1 MDSHRTAAV
10 ATAGATGAAA
20 QTPAALAKGAL
31 RRLALSKLEPT
42 PANYARCYA
51 EEAGDAAPA
60 EGAMPARAK
69 PLVERLAARAS
80 DDPAMRADIGSA
92 LLEARYD
99 DLQRLLDRGAEG
111 SAAQAQ
117 AWATLI
123 DRLARALERGS
134 RQWTPGRK
142 KESLQRVLDSSRS
155 DAMRLQQRLRQLI
168 TAWDGDGAADTQI
181 EINEDADTEVTGTR
195 PWAGPLVAPTGP
207 VAPAPMIETLSL
219 DLSPTSAAAPAA
231 SGPRAVVAA
240 PPAPD
245 HRPRI
250 VDALEGAV
258 RAGLP
263 PDQPRAAELADELAQ
278 LAQRIQAEGATVGV
292 AEAVV
297 EVCQRA
303 RRLFAHRHHLVDELM
318 ALCRSLTEGLTE
330 LSEDESWVRGQS
342 QSLRERLDENAGT
355 RAVRAARDLLADTRE
370 RQRSVRSE
378 RAKARDA
385 LKAMITH
392 MLSEIGELDQ
402 VTGRFNDKVTGYADV
417 IEKADSIE
425 SLAEVV
431 RGLVGDTRAVHD
443 VVASARQRMADE
455 HARASALEGQ
465 VRQLE
470 AELRRLSDEVSTD
483 VLTQISNRRGLMQS
497 FDAERARI
505 ARGGPVFAV
514 GLIDIDNFKK
524 LNDTLGHAAGDVALK
539 SLAARVKEWLRP
551 VDHVARFGGEEFVV
565 LLTATPTDEAQQ
577 VLTRLQRQLSASL
590 FMHNG
595 REVFVTF
602 SAGVTAYRPGEA
614 LELALER
621 ADEALYEAKRTGKNR
636 TCIS

>member
-1 MDSHRTAAV
+1 MEVQRP
-10 ATAGATGAAA
+10 AAA
-20 QTPAALAKGAL
+20 AATPAAAGTGHPPQTPAALAKGAL

-51 EEAGDAAPA
+51 EEAGEAPPH
-60 EGAMPARAK
+60 EGALPARAK
-69 PLVERLAARAS
+69 PLVERLVARAS
-80 DDPAMRADIGSA
+80 DDPAQRGELTSA

-99 DLQRLLDRGAEG
+99 DLQRLLER
-111 SAAQAQ
+111 SADSSVVQAQ

-134 RQWTPGRK
+134 RQWTPARK
-142 KESLQRVLDSSRS
+142 KESLQRVLDSSRR
-155 DAMRLQQRLRQLI
+155 DAAKLQQRLRQLMS
-168 TAWDGDGAADTQI
+168 AWESDDADTQV
-181 EINEDADTEVTGTR
+181 EVNEDAESEVTSTR
-195 PWAGPLVAPTGP
+195 PWSGPLVPPTQMA
-207 VAPAPMIETLSL
+207 APAPTIETLSL
-219 DLSPTSAAAPAA
+219 DLPPSGAGAVASAGVTVAPSP
-231 SGPRAVVAA
+231 V
-240 PPAPD
+240 D
-245 HRPRI
+245 YRPR
-250 VDALEGAV
+250 VVEALEGAV

-263 PDQPRAAELADELAQ
+263 PDQPRATELADELAQ
-278 LAQRIQAEGATVGV
+278 LAQRIQAEGATLSLT
-292 AEAVV
+292 EAVV

-330 LSEDESWVRGQS
+330 LAEDESWARGQS
-342 QSLRERLDENAGT
+342 QNLRERLDEHAGT
-355 RAVRAARDLLADTRE
+355 RAVRAARELLADTRE
-370 RQRSVRSE
+370 RQRAVRGE

-385 LKAMITH
+385 LKAMISS
-392 MLSEIGELDQ
+392 MLSEIGELGQ
-402 VTGRFNDKVTGYADV
+402 VTGRFNDKVAGYAEV

-425 SLAEVV
+425 HLADVV
-431 RGLVGDTRAVHD
+431 RGLVGDTRAVHE
-443 VVASARQRMADE
+443 VVAAARQRMSDE
-455 HARASALEGQ
+455 HARASALQSQ
-465 VRQLE
+465 VEKLE
-470 AELRRLSDEVSTD
+470 AEMRRLSDEVSTD
-483 VLTQISNRRGLMQS
+483 ALTQIANRRGLMQS
-497 FDAERARI
+497 FEAERARI
-505 ARGGPVFAV
+505 ERGGAPFAV

-565 LLTATPTDEAQQ
+565 LLTATPVDEAQQ

-590 FMHNG
+590 FMHDG

>member
-1 MDSHRTAAV
+1 MEVTRSTGAAAV
-10 ATAGATGAAA
+10 TAA
-20 QTPAALAKGAL
+20 QTPASLAKGAL

-42 PANYARCYA
+42 PANFARCYA
-51 EEAGDAAPA
+51 EEAGEAPPA
-60 EGAMPARAK
+60 EGTMPARAK
-69 PLVERLAARAS
+69 PLIERLVARAS
-80 DDPAMRADIGSA
+80 DDVAMRGELTTA
-92 LLEARYD
+92 LLEGRYD

-111 SAAQAQ
+111 TAAQAQ

-123 DRLARALERGS
+123 DKLARALERGS

-155 DAMRLQQRLRQLI
+155 DALRLQQRLRQLI
-168 TAWDGDGAADTQI
+168 AAWEGDGADTGV
-181 EINEDADTEVTGTR
+181 EVNDD
-195 PWAGPLVAPTGP
+195 PAEAVAETPQATA
-207 VAPAPMIETLSL
+207 VAAATPR
-219 DLSPTSAAAPAA
+219 SAAAP
-231 SGPRAVVAA
+231 
-240 PPAPD
+240 D
-245 HRPRI
+245 HQPRI
-250 VDALEGAV
+250 VEALEGAV

-263 PDQPRAAELADELAQ
+263 TDQPRAVELADELAL
-278 LAQRIQAEGATVGV
+278 LARRIQAEGATVVV

-318 ALCRSLTEGLTE
+318 ALCRSLTDGLTE
-330 LSEDESWVRGQS
+330 LAEDESWARGQS
-342 QSLRERLDENAGT
+342 QALRERLDDTAGT
-355 RAVRAARDLLADTRE
+355 RAVRAARELLADTRE

-392 MLSEIGELDQ
+392 MLSELGELDQ
-402 VTGRFNDKVTGYADV
+402 VTGRFSEKVTGYADV

-455 HARASALEGQ
+455 HARASELEGQ

-470 AELRRLSDEVSTD
+470 GELRKLSEEVSTD
-483 VLTQISNRRGLMQS
+483 MLTQIANRRGLMQS
-497 FDAERARI
+497 FEAERARI
-505 ARGGPVFAV
+505 DRGGPVFAV

-565 LLTATPTDEAQQ
+565 LLTATPVDEAQQ
-577 VLTRLQRQLSASL
+577 VLTRLQRQLTASL
-590 FMHNG
+590 FMHDG

>member
-1 MDSHRTAAV
+1 MEANRSTAS
-10 ATAGATGAAA
+10 AAA
-20 QTPAALAKGAL
+20 SVPQTPAALAKGAL

-51 EEAGDAAPA
+51 EEAGEPPPL
-60 EGAMPARAK
+60 EGAMPPKAK
-69 PLVERLAARAS
+69 ALVDRLVARAS
-80 DDPAMRADIGSA
+80 DDATMRADIGNA
-92 LLEARYD
+92 LFEARYD

-168 TAWDGDGAADTQI
+168 AAWEGDDATDTSVEVNDEVAEPVSSSVAIELAALPATAVSRNAA
-181 EINEDADTEVTGTR
+181 NAANVSGT
-195 PWAGPLVAPTGP
+195 
-207 VAPAPMIETLSL
+207 
-219 DLSPTSAAAPAA
+219 
-231 SGPRAVVAA
+231 SGHTAREALAA
-240 PPAPD
+240 PPD
-245 HRPRI
+245 YQPRI

-263 PDQPRAAELADELAQ
+263 AEQPRAAELADELAQ
-278 LAQRIQAEGATVGV
+278 LAKRIQTEGATVMV

-330 LSEDESWVRGQS
+330 LAEDESWARGQS
-342 QSLRERLDENAGT
+342 QSLRDRLDDNAGT
-355 RAVRAARDLLADTRE
+355 RAVRAARELLADTRE

-402 VTGRFNDKVTGYADV
+402 VTGRFNDKVSDYADV

-425 SLAEVV
+425 SLADVV

-443 VVASARQRMADE
+443 VVSSARQRMADE

-465 VRQLE
+465 VRTLE
-470 AELRRLSDEVSTD
+470 TELRRLSDEVSTD
-483 VLTQISNRRGLMQS
+483 MLTQIANRRGLMQS
-497 FDAERARI
+497 FEAERARI
-505 ARGGPVFAV
+505 DRGGPVFAV

-565 LLTATPTDEAQQ
+565 LLTSTPVDEAQQ
-577 VLTRLQRQLSASL
+577 VLTRLQRQLTASL
-590 FMHNG
+590 FMHDG

>member
-1 MDSHRTAAV
+1 MEAQRPAATAAH
-10 ATAGATGAAA
+10 ASAAA
-20 QTPAALAKGAL
+20 AASPAAGNTPAQLAKGAL
-31 RRLALSKLEPT
+31 RRLAISKLEPT
-42 PANYARCYA
+42 PANYARFYA
-51 EEAGDAAPA
+51 EEAGEHPPA
-60 EGAMPARAK
+60 EGALPPRAK
-69 PLVERLAARAS
+69 PLVERLVSRAS
-80 DDPAMRADIGSA
+80 DDPAMRTELATA
-92 LLEARYD
+92 LIEGRYD
-99 DLQRLLDRGAEG
+99 ELQRLLDRGSDG

-155 DAMRLQQRLRQLI
+155 DAQRLQQRLRQLM
-168 TAWDGDGAADTQI
+168 TAWEGDGADTPVELNADNHEAAAAATA
-181 EINEDADTEVTGTR
+181 EAT
-195 PWAGPLVAPTGP
+195 
-207 VAPAPMIETLSL
+207 APAT
-219 DLSPTSAAAPAA
+219 AAPAA
-231 SGPRAVVAA
+231 ST
-240 PPAPD
+240 APD
-245 HRPRI
+245 HRPR
-250 VDALEGAV
+250 VMDALEGAV

-263 PDQPRAAELADELAQ
+263 PDEPRATELADELAQ
-278 LAQRIQAEGATVGV
+278 LAQRIHAEGATIHL

-303 RRLFAHRHHLVDELM
+303 RRLFAHRHNLVDELM
-318 ALCRSLTEGLTE
+318 ALCRSLTDGITDLA
-330 LSEDESWVRGQS
+330 EDESWVRGQT
-342 QSLRERLDENAGT
+342 QLLRAGLEDHAGT
-355 RAVRAARDLLADTRE
+355 RAVRAARELLADTRE
-370 RQRSVRSE
+370 RQRSVRTE

-392 MLSEIGELDQ
+392 MLSEIGELGQ
-402 VTGRFNDKVTGYADV
+402 VTGRFNDKVAGYADV
-417 IEKADSIE
+417 IERADSIE
-425 SLAEVV
+425 NLADVV
-431 RGLVGDTRAVHD
+431 RELVGDTRAVHD
-443 VVASARQRMADE
+443 VVAGARQRMAEE

-470 AELRRLSDEVSTD
+470 GELRRLSDEVSTD
-483 VLTQISNRRGLMQS
+483 VLTQIANRRGMMQA
-497 FDAERARI
+497 FETERARVD
-505 ARGGPVFAV
+505 RGGPVFAV
-514 GLIDIDNFKK
+514 GLLDIDNFKK

-565 LLTATPTDEAQQ
+565 LLTATPVEEAQQ

-590 FMHNG
+590 FMHDG

-602 SAGVTAYRPGEA
+602 SAGVTAYRPDEA